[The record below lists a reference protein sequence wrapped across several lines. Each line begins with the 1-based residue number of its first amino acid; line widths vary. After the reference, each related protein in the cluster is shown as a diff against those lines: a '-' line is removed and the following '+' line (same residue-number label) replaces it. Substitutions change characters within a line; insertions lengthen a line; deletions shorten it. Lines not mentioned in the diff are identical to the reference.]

1 MGTKWNGLNRN
12 NPPTKTTKETLDRN
26 KEFKKLVL
34 ARAQY
39 LFQKYGYIP
48 DEYTGESIRIMSTVP
63 KTGEEGW
70 AHHIDSDRNN
80 LDKSN
85 IFICKY
91 KTHHLVKY
99 CQLKQTASWDTHEPL
114 FHVKSQTLLPS
125 IKILNAELRSR

>member
-12 NPPTKTTKETLDRN
+12 NPPAKTTKEVLDRN
-26 KEFKKLVL
+26 KEWKKRVL
-34 ARAQY
+34 TRAQY

-91 KTHHLVKY
+91 KTHHLIEIGHIAVR
-99 CQLKQTASWDTHEPL
+99 QEGFQGAAPDNIPRP
-114 FHVKSQTLLPS
+114 QS
-125 IKILNAELRSR
+125 IQVEEM